1 MFKLIFYR
9 ILFLL
14 LIFTSQSFSE
24 NVFIKVNVDD
34 DIITNIDIKKEVVY
48 LTLFNPRLLELDEN
62 SKNEIAKKSKIN
74 EIIKKKEI
82 EKFMDL
88 VEAKQL

>member
-74 EIIKKKEI
+74 EIIKKKRNRKIHGFE
-82 EKFMDL
+82 
-88 VEAKQL
+88 